1 MRGQGSGRE
10 TGQWL
15 PRVGLSLL
23 HSAPEHHG
31 HRGKGLSW
39 RLDIQECLREAVGDK
54 QRANITLPKQTFCT
68 TLPSGSHVRL
78 HPCPPGLSVWGKEH
92 YHGTGTRCW
101 SHQRS
106 WTHCQTHSTTELP
119 SSLLLKKKKNM
130 IPRIFLAP
138 KLHDLMILFFN
149 PFLCLS
155 NYLMSSNAETLPK
168 KCKEPPRQK

>member
-15 PRVGLSLL
+15 PRVCLSLL

-78 HPCPPGLSVWGKEH
+78 HPCPPGLSIWGKEH